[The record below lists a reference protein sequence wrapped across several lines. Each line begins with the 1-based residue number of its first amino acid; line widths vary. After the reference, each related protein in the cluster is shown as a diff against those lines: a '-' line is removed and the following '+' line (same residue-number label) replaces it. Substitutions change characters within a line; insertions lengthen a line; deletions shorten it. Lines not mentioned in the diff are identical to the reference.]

1 MRPDFAAALA
11 EQQTRR
17 QSQALQ
23 RQLHT
28 AKHARPGRIVIGGR
42 ELIDFGS
49 NDYLGLARDP
59 RLIQALREAAAMG
72 LGARASHL
80 LGGHHEAHVAL
91 EAEIAAWIGYPRV
104 LLFGSGYAAAQGA
117 LTALLGRHDLCIQDR
132 LNHACLLDGARLASA
147 ELRRY
152 AHGDAR
158 AAAELLAAQ
167 PARRALLVS
176 DSVFSMDGDVAP
188 LQSLAALAGREGAWL
203 MVDEAHGWGVL
214 GPEGR
219 GACAAAGLG
228 VDQVPVWMGTL
239 GKALGG
245 YGAVIAGSE
254 LLIDTLINSARSY
267 IYTTALPPVLAQ
279 VMRTAVQIARAAEAE
294 RATLMLRIA
303 ELRAGLAD
311 SAYRLLPSDTAIQP
325 LLVGDSAAA
334 LALSAALRAAGFY
347 CPAVRPPTV
356 PVGQARLRISLSAAH
371 SAADVAQ
378 LVAALTGA
386 KSGG

>member
-1 MRPDFAAALA
+1 MRPDFAAALVDR
-11 EQQTRR
+11 QSRR
-17 QSQALQ
+17 QQQALQ
-23 RQLHT
+23 RQLQV
-28 AKHARPGRIVIGGR
+28 AAAARPGRIVLDGR

-49 NDYLGLARDP
+49 NDYLGLARHP
-59 RLIQALREAAAMG
+59 RLIEALRSAAELG

-80 LGGHHEAHVAL
+80 LGGHHSAHAAL

-104 LLFGSGYAAAQGA
+104 LLFGSGYAAALGT
-117 LTALLGRHDLCIQDR
+117 LTALLGRHELCVQDR
-132 LNHACLLDGARLASA
+132 LNHACLLDGARLAGA

-152 AHGDAR
+152 AHAD
-158 AAAELLAAQ
+158 AAAAAAVLAVA
-167 PARRALLVS
+167 PERRALLVS

-188 LQSLAALAGREGAWL
+188 LAELAALANRERAWL

-214 GPEGR
+214 GPHGR

-228 VDQVPVWMGTL
+228 VAQVPVWMGTL

-267 IYTTALPPVLAQ
+267 IYTTALPPALAQ
-279 VMRTAVQIARAAEAE
+279 AMRVAVQLAREAEAE
-294 RATLMLRIA
+294 RAALAQRIA
-303 ELRAGLAD
+303 ELRAALA
-311 SAYRLLPSDTAIQP
+311 AGGWHLAPSDTPIQP

-334 LALSAALRAAGFY
+334 LALAAALRAQGCY

-356 PVGQARLRISLSAAH
+356 PPGQARLRISLSAAH
-371 SAADVAQ
+371 SADDVAQ
-378 LVAALTGA
+378 LVAALRGLQN
-386 KSGG
+386 G